1 MIKTMFFQAISPPRI
16 KITDMSRENSPPKD
30 FYISV
35 SNLYLISTIIKVMS
49 IRKIFLLSKQQKLVI
64 DTN

>member
-1 MIKTMFFQAISPPRI
+1 MFFQAISPPRI

-35 SNLYLISTIIKVMS
+35 SNLYLISTNCK
-49 IRKIFLLSKQQKLVI
+49 K
-64 DTN
+64 